1 LEQWQQ
7 TFLSLQLFG
16 IAIISPKSFRWEQVN
31 AYLCQLLSYRRDEM
45 LTMAL
50 NEVLHPDNLDEQIH
64 VLQAFLNGNAE
75 SCQLD
80 TRLMTKEGKTVDVLI
95 NIRCLRDKE
104 GVPLQLFT
112 AVQDISD
119 HTFNETKTT
128 QINHF
133 YAALSQCNQAIVRS
147 ASQDELFPQ
156 ICRDAVNF
164 GAMKMAWVGLIDSE
178 TLKIRPVASYGDGG
192 GAVFSSAF
200 ERGSLYD
207 QDEVYKQVIGAQ
219 QSYWC
224 QDLHSDES
232 PHSSQTL
239 ARQYGWGS
247 AAILPLFLKD
257 NLVATFNLYAGE
269 PDAFDKGACLL
280 LEEMAT
286 DISYALNGFDLE
298 AKRKKSE
305 QALRL
310 IAEKLSY
317 QSGADFFQTTAK
329 SLIQLLHADYVLV
342 GELLDDNQ
350 SVASVALVSPDGVI
364 DNFQY
369 KLAQTPCAEVFD
381 AGICIYPSG
390 VSSLFP
396 NDALLCKFK
405 IQAYAGIP
413 LLDGSGLP
421 IGLIIALWRLPL
433 AGDEQPEPI
442 LHIFSA
448 RAGAELMRTKAE
460 ALLRKSN
467 DYLDNLFNYANAPI
481 VVWDPLYRISR
492 FNHAFEALT
501 GISANEMIGQSIQ
514 KLFPPDKL
522 VLLMAQ
528 LNATQTGNKR
538 ESVEIDVLDAN
549 GFVHTLLCNSATL
562 FEQDGITVMATITQG
577 QDITERHRLQK
588 LEETRSFLLESISK
602 TNHLGEI
609 LTTIAQTLERFK
621 PGTLCSIL
629 LLDEKQQSLY
639 LGAAPSLP
647 DFYNQ
652 AIEGISIGLGIG
664 SCGTTA
670 FTGQRTIVEDVSSH
684 AYWTNF
690 RELTEKAGLGSC
702 WSEPIIGSNQK
713 VLGTFAIYQRVP
725 SLPNNTD
732 IALIETAA
740 HVTSIAIERIRAET
754 RSKLASKIFVQSTEG
769 FIVADADCKIVMV
782 NQAFSRITGFSEEEA
797 IGQNPRLFAFGTH
810 DEVFYHDMWNAIN
823 AKGYWEGEVMN
834 RRKDGSLYPE
844 WLSVSRVVD
853 DNEQVTEYIA
863 MLTDISERKA
873 SEEHILKLA
882 HFDTLTG
889 LPNRTLLHDRAEHA
903 ISMAKR
909 YHTRFAVMFLDLDHF
924 KNINDSLGH
933 RVGDELLVQVAQRM
947 KASIR
952 GEDTLA
958 RPGGDEFI
966 LIVLDTHIDGA
977 MHVAEKLLS
986 NVAQSYQIDQ
996 FELMVTLSIGIAIY
1010 PDDGTHFQALCR
1022 CADTAMYRVKRDG
1035 RNNYRFFTAEMQAH
1049 SARTLQLENA
1059 MRKAID
1065 NNQLFLHY
1073 QPQISLQTGWVV
1085 GAEALIRWQHPELG
1099 LISPA
1104 EFIPIAEDSGQII
1117 QIGTWVLRT
1126 AIHQLKS
1133 WLDSGLSPI
1142 SVAVNLS
1149 TVQFRH
1155 LYFSELVAKIL
1166 DEEQLPHRF
1175 LELELTESVAMEDP
1189 LGAITIMSRLYEAG
1203 IRMSIDD
1210 FGTGYSSLNYLK
1222 RFNIYKLK
1230 IDQSFVREVNHDPED
1245 KAIVSAIIN
1254 LSKSLG
1260 FLTIAEGVETA
1271 EQLNYLTEQGCDE
1284 VQGYFFSKPLPPG
1297 DFELFV
1303 KDKNKN

>member
-1 LEQWQQ
+1 MNKNNAVKNRFSLCVSPIFIGALYLALLCIWIAASAYLFSVVLNDLPQENLKEALLVWGVLMIGGCLFAILPRFLKPEESAKFGQWQK
-7 TFLSLQLFG
+7 TH
-16 IAIISPKSFRWEQVN
+16 E
-31 AYLCQLLSYRRDEM
+31 
-45 LTMAL
+45 
-50 NEVLHPDNLDEQIH
+50 
-64 VLQAFLNGNAE
+64 LQAFLNGRTE
-75 SCQLD
+75 SCQFD
-80 TRLMTKEGKTVDVLI
+80 TRFITKEGKTVDALI
-95 NIRCLRDKE
+95 NIQRLSVPE
-104 GVPLQLFT
+104 ETPLQLFPT
-112 AVQDISD
+112 LKDVSD
-119 HTFNETKTT
+119 SAFNETKTT

-147 ASQDELFPQ
+147 ANQDELFPQ
-156 ICRDAVNF
+156 LCRDAVNF
-164 GAMKMAWVGLIDSE
+164 GAMKMAWVGLVESE
-178 TLKIRPVASYGDGG
+178 TRKIIPVASYGNGG
-192 GAVFSSAF
+192 QSVFSTAF
-200 ERGSLYD
+200 KDGDLYD
-207 QDEVYKQVIGAQ
+207 QDEVYKQVIGAHH
-219 QSYWC
+219 SYWC
-224 QDLHSDES
+224 QDLQFEVSRPSTH
-232 PHSSQTL
+232 TL
-239 ARQYGWGS
+239 AKQYGWRS

-269 PDAFDKGACLL
+269 PDAFDEGGRLL

-286 DISYALNGFDLE
+286 DISYALNGFELE

-310 IAEKLSY
+310 IAEQLSY
-317 QSGADFFQTTAK
+317 QSGADFFQATAK

-342 GELLDDNQ
+342 GELLDDNHAT
-350 SVASVALVSPDGVI
+350 ASVAMLSPDGVI

-369 KLAQTPCAEVFD
+369 ALAQTPCAEVFD
-381 AGICIYPSG
+381 AGICVYPSQ

-396 NDALLCKFK
+396 NDTLLCKFK

-413 LLDGSGLP
+413 LFDGSGLA
-421 IGLIIALWRLPL
+421 IGLIIALWRSPL
-433 AGDEQPEPI
+433 SEEEQPEPI

-481 VVWDPLYRISR
+481 VVWDPFYRISR

-514 KLFPPDKL
+514 ALFPPDK
-522 VLLMAQ
+522 VELLMGQ
-528 LNATQTGNKR
+528 LDATQTGKKR
-538 ESVEIDVLDAN
+538 ESVEIDVLDVN

-609 LTTIAQTLERFK
+609 LTTIANTLERFK

-629 LLDEKQQSLY
+629 LLDEKQHSLN

-652 AIEGISIGLGIG
+652 AIEGLKIGLGVG

-670 FTGQRTIVEDVSSH
+670 FTGRRTIVEDVSSH
-684 AYWTNF
+684 VYWTNF

-713 VLGTFAIYQRVP
+713 VLGTFAIYQRAP
-725 SLPNNTD
+725 SLPDDMD

-754 RSKLASKIFVQSTEG
+754 RSKLASKIFLQSTEG
-769 FIVADADCKIVMV
+769 FIVADANCKIVMV

-797 IGQNPRLFAFGTH
+797 IGQNPRLFAFGTQ
-810 DEVFYHDMWNAIN
+810 DEVFYQDMWSAIN
-823 AKGYWEGEVMN
+823 TKGYWEGEVIN

-853 DNEQVTEYIA
+853 DNEKVTEYIA

-873 SEEHILKLA
+873 TEEHILKLA

-909 YHTRFAVMFLDLDHF
+909 YHTQFAVMFIDLDHF

-966 LIVLDTHIDGA
+966 LIVLETHIDGA

-1022 CADTAMYRVKRDG
+1022 CADTAMYRVKRGG

-1166 DEEQLPHRF
+1166 DEAQLPSGF

-1189 LGAITIMSRLYEAG
+1189 LGAIAIMNRLNEAG

-1210 FGTGYSSLNYLK
+1210 FGTGLFILK
-1222 RFNIYKLK
+1222 
-1230 IDQSFVREVNHDPED
+1230 
-1245 KAIVSAIIN
+1245 
-1254 LSKSLG
+1254 LS
-1260 FLTIAEGVETA
+1260 
-1271 EQLNYLTEQGCDE
+1271 
-1284 VQGYFFSKPLPPG
+1284 
-1297 DFELFV
+1297 
-1303 KDKNKN
+1303 